1 MLVTGDWL
9 AAHLDDP
16 AIRVVDM
23 RKGDAYNVSH
33 IAGAVGYQGHIPSA
47 VQLEWT
53 KTIDPETKR
62 FRPSAAL
69 REIFEKL
76 GATPEKEMITY
87 CQAGIRSAHALLA
100 LRLAGFDKV
109 RNYDGSWAEW
119 GDREDLPIE
128 Q

>member
-1 MLVTGDWL
+1 MGTKRG
-9 AAHLDDP
+9 
-16 AIRVVDM
+16 
-23 RKGDAYNVSH
+23 
-33 IAGAVGYQGHIPSA
+33 GHIPSA
-47 VQLEWT
+47 MHLEWT

-87 CQAGIRSAHALLA
+87 CQGGIRAAHRVFA

-109 RNYDGSWAEW
+109 RNYDGSWSEW
-119 GDREDLPIE
+119 GNCEDLPIE
-128 Q
+128 